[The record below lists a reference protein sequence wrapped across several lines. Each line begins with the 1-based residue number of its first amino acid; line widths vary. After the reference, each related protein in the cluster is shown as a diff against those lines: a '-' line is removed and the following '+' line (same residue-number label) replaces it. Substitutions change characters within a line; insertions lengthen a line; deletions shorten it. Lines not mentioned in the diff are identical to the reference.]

1 MPTYIQKNIASD
13 LSPYAEFNLE
23 MSTGAGSDSSVVVS
37 MTGSEVSAGG
47 FISVAGVPNS
57 DSWEDSGSWTVEIEV
72 DVGAHQIEARCRA
85 VRLDSGG
92 TILQSGSFTAAQI
105 MSANRVYTVT
115 APAWT
120 DIEEDCD
127 NRAAIEIEFTNT
139 DTMAR
144 SCTLG
149 LGTTENEVV
158 TDITEDAG
166 SCGGAPTRRVFIID

>member
-1 MPTYIQKNIASD
+1 MPTYVQKDVASD
-13 LSPYAEFNLE
+13 VSPYAEFNLE
-23 MSTGAGSDSSVVVS
+23 MSTGTGVDSSVVVS

-47 FISVAGVPNS
+47 FIAVTGVPNS
-57 DSWEDSGSWTVEIEV
+57 DEWEDSGSWTVEIEV

-85 VRLDSGG
+85 VRLNSGG
-92 TILQSGSFTAAQI
+92 SILQSGSFRAARI
-105 MSANRVYTVT
+105 LSPKRVYTMT

-120 DIEEDCD
+120 DIEEDCG

-158 TDITEDAG
+158 TDITENNG
-166 SCGGAPTRRVFIID
+166 SCGATRRVFIIG